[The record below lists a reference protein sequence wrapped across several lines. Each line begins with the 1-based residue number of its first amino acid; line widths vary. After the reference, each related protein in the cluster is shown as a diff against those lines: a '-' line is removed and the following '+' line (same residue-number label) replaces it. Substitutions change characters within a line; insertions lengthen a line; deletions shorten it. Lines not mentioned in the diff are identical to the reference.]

1 MYDLFYKH
9 PEAEGMTYR
18 QHVTRA
24 LWLSGQMAYGS
35 ICLLVHGLVPAW
47 FEKTGSGVIRG
58 LYAEIDGKT
67 MEEHATTK
75 KVQ

>member
-35 ICLLVHGLVPAW
+35 VCLLIHGLVPAW
-47 FEKTGSGVIRG
+47 FEKTGSGVIRR
-58 LYAEIDGKT
+58 LNLEIQPPC
-67 MEEHATTK
+67 TTK
-75 KVQ
+75 HQ